1 MLRWRWHLITFND
14 CLLTYSY
21 ALLSFIISYSFT
33 DLSKSISSAWRN
45 IDDETKLFCAKLSD
59 AGNQEYRKKIMQR
72 SRRISDASATPEMKA
87 AAIKYAESSSSNKKK
102 QKKMVADIDRFSQN
116 TQSSSTGTTST
127 SLYDVPHGNNGR
139 FNWSPDFIFSGF
151 PAALPHISTVR
162 SVSHTSVPPLLPMAA
177 PTSSSQSELDLSDD
191 DILSMY
197 MRS

>member
-1 MLRWRWHLITFND
+1 MLSSLFHHIH
-14 CLLTYSY
+14 
-21 ALLSFIISYSFT
+21 IIYSFT

-45 IDDETKLFCAKLSD
+45 IDDETKLFICAKLSD

-87 AAIKYAESSSSNKKK
+87 AAIKYAESSSSNKQK
-102 QKKMVADIDRFSQN
+102 QKQKKKMVADGDRFISQN

-151 PAALPHISTVR
+151 PTALPHISTVR
-162 SVSHTSVPPLLPMAA
+162 SVSHTSVPPPLPMAA

-191 DILSMY
+191 DILGMY